1 MIKVNWVSP
10 FKVNWIFPFFAV
22 FIPDLLALYLGE
34 EEFHFRLK
42 PYLMPFL
49 ILYFTRE
56 TYFIKSISKK
66 LIVLALAF
74 SWLGDVLLIFESRNE
89 NFFIFGLVAFLIAH
103 IFYILFF
110 ERIIIAENLKKR
122 YWLFLPVMVYY
133 VVLIS
138 VLSPTLED
146 MKWPVRV
153 YGIVISY
160 MLIKA
165 LQVGWIKNRMTAFY
179 LITGAVLFVI
189 SDSILALNKF
199 YQSFEYAGVLIMLT
213 YGLAQLLIAVGAVRH
228 IKNISKQ

>member
-1 MIKVNWVSP
+1 MDTTVIEKSKAHIVVE
-10 FKVNWIFPFFAV
+10 IIEY
-22 FIPDLLALYLGE
+22 IPDSVVI
-34 EEFHFRLK
+34 K
-42 PYLMPFL
+42 T
-49 ILYFTRE
+49 IL
-56 TYFIKSISKK
+56 KK
-66 LIVLALAF
+66 LIVLALIF
-74 SWLGDVLLIFESRNE
+74 SWLGDVLLMFETKNE

-110 ERIIIAENLKKR
+110 EKISLAENLKKR

-165 LQVGWIKNRMTAFY
+165 LQTGWIRNRMAALY
-179 LITGAVLFVI
+179 LISGAILFVI

-199 YQSFEYAGVLIMLT
+199 YQPFEYAGISIMFT
-213 YGLAQLLIAVGAVRH
+213 YGLAQLLITIGAVKY
-228 IKNISKQ
+228 ITTAVKQ

>member
-1 MIKVNWVSP
+1 MLIRKTNWL
-10 FKVNWIFPFFAV
+10 FPFFVV
-22 FIPDLLALYLGE
+22 FIADLVAVYLGE
-34 EEFHFRLK
+34 ESFRQVTK
-42 PYLMPFL
+42 PFLMTFL

-56 TYFIKSISKK
+56 TYFIKDISKK
-66 LIVLALAF
+66 LIVLALIF
-74 SWLGDVLLIFESRNE
+74 SWLGDVLLMFETKNE

-110 ERIIIAENLKKR
+110 EKIILAENLKKR

-165 LQVGWIKNRMTAFY
+165 LQTGWIKNRKSALY
-179 LITGAVLFVI
+179 LISGAILFVI

-199 YQSFEYAGVLIMLT
+199 YQSFEYAGIFIMVT
-213 YGLAQLLIAVGAVRH
+213 YGLAQLLIVLGAVRH
-228 IKNISKQ
+228 IINISKQ

>member
-1 MIKVNWVSP
+1 MKSIMLVRKTN
-10 FKVNWIFPFFAV
+10 FLFPFFAV
-22 FIPDLLALYLGE
+22 FIPDLVALFLGE
-34 EEFHFRLK
+34 EEFHFMLK
-42 PYLMPFL
+42 PFLVPFL

-56 TYFIKSISKK
+56 TFYIKDISKK
-66 LIVLALAF
+66 LIVLALVF
-74 SWLGDVLLIFESRNE
+74 SWLGDVLLIFESKNE
-89 NFFIFGLVAFLIAH
+89 NFFILGLIAFLIAH

-110 ERIIIAENLKKR
+110 EKIILAENLKKR

-138 VLSPTLED
+138 VLSPTLDD
-146 MKWPVRV
+146 MKWPVRI

-165 LQVGWIKNRMTAFY
+165 LQAGWIKNRMTAFY

-199 YQSFEYAGVLIMLT
+199 YMSFEYAGVLIMLT
-213 YGLAQLLIAVGAVRH
+213 YGMAQLLIAVGAVRY
-228 IKNISKQ
+228 INNISKP

>member
-1 MIKVNWVSP
+1 MLIRKTNWLY
-10 FKVNWIFPFFAV
+10 PFFAV
-22 FIPDLLALYLGE
+22 FIADLTAVYLGE
-34 EEFHFRLK
+34 ESFRQVTK
-42 PYLMPFL
+42 PFLMTFL
-49 ILYFTRE
+49 ILFFIRE
-56 TYFIKSISKK
+56 TAFKKTILKK
-66 LIVLALAF
+66 LIVLALIF
-74 SWLGDVLLIFESRNE
+74 SWLGDVLLMFETKNE
-89 NFFIFGLVAFLIAH
+89 NFFILGLVAFLIAH

-110 ERIIIAENLKKR
+110 EKIIVAENLKKR

-165 LQVGWIKNRMTAFY
+165 LQTGWIRNRMAALY
-179 LITGAVLFVI
+179 LISGAILFVI

-199 YQSFEYAGVLIMLT
+199 YQPFEYAGIFIMVT
-213 YGLAQLLIAVGAVRH
+213 YGLAQLLITIGAVRY
-228 IKNISKQ
+228 ISSISKK